1 VEAGLGT
8 LLVTLYLSW
17 SPWHYTGQNYGI
29 AVMFLRR
36 SGVMIDAADKRWI
49 YASFVSSFLL
59 VALFMHG
66 ANGSSADLP
75 VYNASEVVRFHAL
88 GIPSSVTAVAVPT
101 LALVYLV
108 SLGTAALRLSRRA
121 PLRELLPFG
130 LLSASQL
137 FWFVLPL
144 GAGWV
149 GWQPASEVFRSDYR
163 AHYFIWIAGAHSLQ
177 YLWVTSYYAG
187 QSKPGGGG
195 PRWYAQVVVAGSAIW
210 MLPTVI
216 LGPMGFARSRW
227 IKGSRS

>member
-1 VEAGLGT
+1 MSSAAQQKPPWLHGRVSDLLFGCGGLYLVMLIPFALFGERLRLAQPVLLFPILVMFMSGPHYGATLLRVYEERRDRRAYAIFSIWATAVIAAAFTTSLWRPALGT

-75 VYNASEVVRFHAL
+75 VYNASEVVRFHSL
-88 GIPSSVTAVAVPT
+88 GIPSSLTAVAVPA

-108 SLGTAALRLSRRA
+108 SLA
-121 PLRELLPFG
+121 
-130 LLSASQL
+130 
-137 FWFVLPL
+137 W
-144 GAGWV
+144 
-149 GWQPASEVFRSDYR
+149 
-163 AHYFIWIAGAHSLQ
+163 
-177 YLWVTSYYAG
+177 
-187 QSKPGGGG
+187 
-195 PRWYAQVVVAGSAIW
+195 PRCG
-210 MLPTVI
+210 
-216 LGPMGFARSRW
+216 
-227 IKGSRS
+227 